1 MLPIAIHFSY
11 QKVVVVVVAKRFY
24 LVAMPRSV
32 PPLFYVEQRRA
43 AKLSRD
49 GKMDLIPFLS
59 LSLSLDLCCIFM
71 QQIFFNSPVK
81 IPPSGVRFGIS
92 MIARYTPSS
101 PRGPEALI
109 K

>member
-24 LVAMPRSV
+24 LVTMPRSV
-32 PPLFYVEQRRA
+32 PPLFFVEQRRA

-59 LSLSLDLCCIFM
+59 LSLSLSRSLLHFYATD
-71 QQIFFNSPVK
+71 FFQLARQN
-81 IPPSGVRFGIS
+81 PPEWGEIWH
-92 MIARYTPSS
+92 
-101 PRGPEALI
+101 
-109 K
+109 